1 VHQLKKIVGAFS
13 CMAIVKINHNTFW
26 FVSMSISIS
35 KRTAVAFAYA
45 FAYAWPYC
53 TKNFIFCTNNHEHK
67 QQSATLNC
75 RKIWAIAQKIVNK
88 FFRIFFACA
97 QLFFFL

>member
-1 VHQLKKIVGAFS
+1 MLLLMLLLMLGLIVLK
-13 CMAIVKINHNTFW
+13 
-26 FVSMSISIS
+26 IS
-35 KRTAVAFAYA
+35 F
-45 FAYAWPYC
+45 
-53 TKNFIFCTNNHEHK
+53 FCTNKHEHK

-88 FFRIFFACA
+88 FFRIIFACA